1 MPSKIILSVF
11 IVFTIGFATSP
22 SHAGD
27 LISCDSFENCPDG
40 SVPLTN
46 ALLALEARMDA
57 LEPRMDA
64 LEPPDPPCFN
74 TTQRFVDC
82 ANGTVTDTVT
92 GLIYLKNA
100 QCFGLQN
107 WPTANES
114 AAGLADDTC
123 GLTDGSRAGDW
134 RLQTREEWEGILMQ
148 SCTTDPEIV
157 GNQSPV
163 PGCYSDANDA
173 DSEWASGV
181 VTSFYWS
188 STTVETNTTNA
199 WYVTVANGS
208 VSLNDKG
215 VGELYVWPV
224 RGGQ

>member
-57 LEPRMDA
+57 LEP
-64 LEPPDPPCFN
+64 PDPPCFN
-74 TTQRFVDC
+74 LTERFVDC

-100 QCFGLQN
+100 NCFELQS

-114 AAGLADDTC
+114 AAGLADSAC

-134 RLQTREEWEGILMQ
+134 RLQTKDEWEGILKS
-148 SCTTDPEIV
+148 SCATAPKIV
-157 GNQSPV
+157 GNQSPT
-163 PGCYSDANDA
+163 PGCYTDATDA
-173 DSEWASGV
+173 ESEWASGV
-181 VTSFYWS
+181 VSSNYWS
-188 STTVETNTTNA
+188 STTDAANTTFA
-199 WYVTVANGS
+199 WIVFLNSGS
-208 VSLNDKG
+208 VNGNFKTLIS
-215 VGELYVWPV
+215 YVWPV